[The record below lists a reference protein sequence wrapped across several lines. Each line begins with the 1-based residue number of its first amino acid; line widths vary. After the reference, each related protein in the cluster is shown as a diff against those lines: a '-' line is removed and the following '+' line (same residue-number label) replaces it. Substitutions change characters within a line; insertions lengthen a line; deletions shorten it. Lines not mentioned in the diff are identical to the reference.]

1 MKIKNLLTEQLISVD
16 LQGSS
21 KEEIIG
27 EMLDILLKAGKVADR
42 ELAYTDLLS
51 REKQMS
57 TGMQYGVAIPHAK
70 TRAVSELTACIGIHR
85 EGVDFDSLDGQPAAI
100 FIMTLSPVDRT
111 GPHVQF
117 LAEISMVLKSRAARL
132 KVLESKSAAEVL
144 AVFGI

>member
-27 EMLDILLKAGKVADR
+27 EMLNILLKAGKVADR
-42 ELAYTDLLS
+42 DLAYADLLS
-51 REKQMS
+51 REKKMS

-70 TRAVSELTACIGIHR
+70 TLAVAELTACIGIHR
-85 EGVDFDSLDGQPAAI
+85 KGIDFDSLDGQPANI

-132 KVLESKSAAEVL
+132 KVLESVSAAEVL